1 MTDLTYLKLVCC
13 VSNKKDGHFISHCF
27 HIKIFITGFADA
39 SFFAS
44 LEADGGVGEPIIFT
58 NEIINPG
65 GHYNSATG
73 EYTVPYNGTYMFS
86 VHLQT
91 VVSADVIG
99 KKPERKILS

>member
-1 MTDLTYLKLVCC
+1 MLK
-13 VSNKKDGHFISHCF
+13 HC
-27 HIKIFITGFADA
+27 ITGFADA

-44 LEADGGVGEPIIFT
+44 LEANGGVGEPIIFT

-73 EYTVPYNGTYMFS
+73 EYTVPHNGTYMFS

-91 VVSADVIG
+91 IVSTDVIG
-99 KKPERKILS
+99 KKPVQENPSQDINSILSNVMNLCLIII